1 MHNAAPRGTQKSEV
15 QYQRHHCMYMP
26 FHTCLRA
33 RFLDFSVLS
42 LPL

>member
-15 QYQRHHCMYMP
+15 QYQRHHCLHTP